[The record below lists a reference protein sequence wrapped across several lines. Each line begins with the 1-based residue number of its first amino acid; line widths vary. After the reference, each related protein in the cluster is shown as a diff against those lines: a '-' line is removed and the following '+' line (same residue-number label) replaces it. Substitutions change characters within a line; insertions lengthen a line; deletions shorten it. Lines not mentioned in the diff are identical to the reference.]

1 MIKGIYKSMKN
12 VEKTKERPDILP
24 SGISMDDYSYK
35 QLKDYADGIKE
46 SLATQSDKFTKETK
60 ASTEKELNAVL
71 GEINRRARAGDT
83 GFKKDLFNALKNHKK
98 TPGYNY
104 SDFEEKDIDDFLE
117 TTKTEMPDA
126 TEDELKKELLERY
139 ENAAKLTAK

>member
-1 MIKGIYKSMKN
+1 MIKGIYKSIKAEN
-12 VEKTKERPDILP
+12 AKKRPDILP
-24 SGISMDDYSYK
+24 SGISMDDFSYK
-35 QLKDYADGIKE
+35 QLRDYADGMKE

-60 ASTEKELNAVL
+60 SSTEKELNAVL
-71 GEINRRARAGDT
+71 EEINRRARAGDT

-104 SDFEEKDIDDFLE
+104 SDFDEKDIDDFLE
-117 TTKTEMPDA
+117 VTKTDMPNA
-126 TEDELKKELLERY
+126 SPDELTNELISRY